1 MEISD
6 KAAHVLNLG
15 IGIDVDFIILRAVD
29 HFGRQDTRRTI
40 ERWEGLVDLGHLA
53 ADGWLLLDNV
63 DLEACLG
70 DIERRLDARD
80 AAADDQCPL
89 CHRAAACG

>member
-29 HFGRQDTRRTI
+29 HFGR
-40 ERWEGLVDLGHLA
+40 
-53 ADGWLLLDNV
+53 
-63 DLEACLG
+63 
-70 DIERRLDARD
+70 
-80 AAADDQCPL
+80 
-89 CHRAAACG
+89 